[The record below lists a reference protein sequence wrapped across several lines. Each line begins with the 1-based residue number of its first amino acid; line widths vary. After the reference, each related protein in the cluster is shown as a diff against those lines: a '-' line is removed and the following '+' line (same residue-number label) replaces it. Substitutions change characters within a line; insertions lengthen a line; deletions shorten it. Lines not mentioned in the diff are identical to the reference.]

1 MPTVNGLSLKSVA
14 KRRDVTFTSDMPEQW
29 FQVVEEDKI
38 ASPSLLIYP
47 SRVEENIKRLIKLV
61 GSADRLRPH
70 VKTHKMPEIIKLQLQ
85 HGISK
90 FKCSTIAEMEMVADT
105 GGKDILLAYQPVGPN
120 IDRVR
125 QLVDK
130 FPEVNFAVCVDDPGI
145 VKRLEEVFGDKPEA
159 LGVFLDIDCGMHR
172 TGIDPGAKA
181 MDLYRSIHESKT
193 LRLGGLHAYDGHNHE
208 EDLFRRTERCA
219 FDFQIVRTM
228 AEELAEEGIPAPEIV
243 AGGSPT
249 LPIHAKHAEFT
260 CSPGT
265 VFLWDYGYGT
275 GLPDLDF
282 LVAAVLFV
290 RVISKPGGNRICVD
304 LGHKAV
310 AAENPHPRVRF
321 LNLMD
326 GEAVMQSEEHL
337 VLQTL
342 NSNEFEVGDVLYGV
356 PRHICPTVALYSSA
370 VTIKEGHVTGEWKIT
385 ARERKISV

>member
-1 MPTVNGLSLKSVA
+1 
-14 KRRDVTFTSDMPEQW
+14 MPEQW

-38 ASPSLLIYP
+38 ASPSLLVYP
-47 SRVEENIKRLIKLV
+47 ARVEENIKRLIKMV
-61 GSADRLRPH
+61 GSTDRLRPH

-90 FKCSTIAEMEMVADT
+90 FKCSTIAEMEMVAET
-105 GGKDILLAYQPVGPN
+105 GGKDVLLAYQPVGPN
-120 IDRVR
+120 IARVR
-125 QLVDK
+125 ELSDK
-130 FPEVNFAVCVDDPGI
+130 FPEVKFSVCVDDTSVVRG
-145 VKRLEEVFGDKPEA
+145 LESAFQDKTDA
-159 LGVFLDIDCGMHR
+159 LGVYLDIDCGMHR

-181 MDLYRSIHESKT
+181 MDLCPHHSRVKYI

-228 AEELAEEGIPAPEIV
+228 AEELQEEGIPVPEIV

-249 LPIHAKHAEFT
+249 LPIHAKNKEFT

-275 GLPDLDF
+275 GLPDVDF
-282 LVAAVLFV
+282 LVAAVLLV

-310 AAENPHPRVRF
+310 AAENPHPPCALPEPDGWRGRDAERGASGSADAQLERV
-321 LNLMD
+321 
-326 GEAVMQSEEHL
+326 
-337 VLQTL
+337 
-342 NSNEFEVGDVLYGV
+342 
-356 PRHICPTVALYSSA
+356 
-370 VTIKEGHVTGEWKIT
+370 
-385 ARERKISV
+385 